1 MNKNVTVKNIIN
13 DNLGGEII
21 MKNITEN
28 DKPKSN
34 NRISDI
40 VRTNIAIDIGA
51 NGLSIPQCADKYGIA
66 RQSINRWLRNDREFV
81 NDVERYKNDATN
93 EKIDAINRMMLGVID
108 DQVQNVINISKD
120 TSIPPSTRLDAS
132 KFLINKFIPDKG
144 KQQQTIK
151 NQNNTQIN
159 IDNTN
164 NTKSIE
170 DILKSLDDNIIDTTD
185 KDDDF

>member
-1 MNKNVTVKNIIN
+1 
-13 DNLGGEII
+13 

-28 DKPKSN
+28 DKQRSN

-51 NGLSIPQCADKYGIA
+51 NGMSVPECAKKYGLA

-81 NDVERYKNDATN
+81 NDVERYKMDATN

-144 KQQQTIK
+144 KTQQIRNQT
-151 NQNNTQIN
+151 NTQIN
-159 IDNTN
+159 IENNTN
-164 NTKSIE
+164 NNKSIE
-170 DILKSLDDNIIDTTD
+170 DILKSLDDNIIDTN
-185 KDDDF
+185 KDNDF

>member
-1 MNKNVTVKNIIN
+1 
-13 DNLGGEII
+13 

-28 DKPKSN
+28 DKQRSN

-51 NGLSIPQCADKYGIA
+51 NGLSIPQAADKYGIA

-120 TSIPPSTRLDAS
+120 PNTPPSTRLDAS
-132 KFLINKFIPDKG
+132 KFLINKFIPDKP
-144 KQQQTIK
+144 KQQSIHNQT
-151 NQNNTQIN
+151 NTQIN
-159 IDNTN
+159 IDNSN
-164 NTKSIE
+164 NTNKSIE
-170 DILKSLDDNIIDTTD
+170 DILKSLDDNIIDTNN
-185 KDDDF
+185 KDNDF

>member
-1 MNKNVTVKNIIN
+1 
-13 DNLGGEII
+13 

-28 DKPKSN
+28 DKQRSN

-51 NGLSIPQCADKYGIA
+51 NGLSIPQAADKYGIA
-66 RQSINRWLRNDREFV
+66 RQSINRWFRNDREFV
-81 NDVERYKNDATN
+81 SDVERYKNDAVN

-108 DQVQNVINISKD
+108 DQVQNVINLSKD
-120 TSIPPSTRLDAS
+120 PNTPPSTRLDAS
-132 KFLINKFIPDKG
+132 KFLINKFIPDRKT
-144 KQQQTIK
+144 QQIH

-159 IDNTN
+159 IDNTSN
-164 NTKSIE
+164 NKSIE
-170 DILKSLDDNIIDTTD
+170 DILKSLDDNNIIDTN